1 MYLESL
7 IFSWI
12 RPNMDTNNKK
22 KDFKINIIKHILSL
36 SILLIALI
44 VSWDCNSEIRGCLKY
59 LNLLIAGMFNS
70 LYLVFYFVYRILLG
84 NKCY

>member
-12 RPNMDTNNKK
+12 RPNMDNDNKK
-22 KDFKINIIKHILSL
+22 NIKIDLIRHTLSV
-36 SILLIALI
+36 ILLIIALI
-44 VSWDCNSEIRGCLKY
+44 VSWDCNSEVSGLLKY

-70 LYLVFYFVYRILLG
+70 IYIVFYFIYRIILG